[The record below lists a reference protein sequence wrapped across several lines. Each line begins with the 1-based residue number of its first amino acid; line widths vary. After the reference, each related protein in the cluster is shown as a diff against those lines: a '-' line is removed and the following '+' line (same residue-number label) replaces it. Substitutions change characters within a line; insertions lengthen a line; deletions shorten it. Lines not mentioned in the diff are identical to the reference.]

1 MVVIDLILIRTSGM
15 STTAKKR
22 KAADYDPA
30 RQWGLKPETGSRGLD
45 GETTYV
51 LGGFVASSSTAP
63 GIAGETMGREGQAR
77 AKRRLDKNNDKALKE
92 MLEKNKSG
100 SSVFAQGSREAL
112 EIVRRAKEAMAKARK
127 KEKDAKRKSID
138 ATDADGDDDTR
149 QEENQST
156 SEGQSKRK
164 SYSAEMIKQLGF
176 DPTQKPYG
184 QNGDK
189 KKVRHSCILK
199 PLILSKL
206 TI

>member
-1 MVVIDLILIRTSGM
+1 M
-15 STTAKKR
+15 
-22 KAADYDPA
+22 
-30 RQWGLKPETGSRGLD
+30 
-45 GETTYV
+45 
-51 LGGFVASSSTAP
+51 
-63 GIAGETMGREGQAR
+63 
-77 AKRRLDKNNDKALKE
+77 DKNNDKALKE

-112 EIVRRAKEAMAKARK
+112 EIVRRAKEATTKARK
-127 KEKDAKRKSID
+127 KEKDAKRKSTD
-138 ATDADGDDDTR
+138 TADADGDDDTR
-149 QEENQST
+149 QEETQSA
-156 SEGQSKRK
+156 SEGGSKRK

-199 PLILSKL
+199 LSILSKL